1 MSNFWIVLIGALLI
15 GGSTSIVGVWLV
27 LRRESLKGDVLAHG
41 VLPGIAIAFLL
52 YPSKNI
58 LFMLSGASISA
69 LVALQTMN
77 LLQKYTKL
85 KLDTQMALVLSFFF
99 ALGLWLLVKIQ
110 FLGNS
115 SKSGLESFIFG
126 KMASML
132 PKDIFNA
139 FLVFILVASINFL
152 YKKRL
157 FWATFDENFTK
168 SIGIS
173 VVFTKNLLTIMTVA
187 TIVVGL
193 QAVGIVMMA
202 AMLVTPA
209 AVATFMIKNNLNK
222 IFIVSGL
229 ISMIS
234 IFLGTLLSYFFPK
247 TPTGPWVVVI
257 CSLIAFIV
265 IFLSKNIKREK

>member
-1 MSNFWIVLIGALLI
+1 MNNFWIVLIGALLI

-27 LRRESLKGDVLAHG
+27 LRRESLKGDVLSHG

-58 LFMLSGASISA
+58 LFMISGASFSA
-69 LVALQTMN
+69 LLALQTMD

-126 KMASML
+126 KMASIL
-132 PKDIFNA
+132 PQDIFNA
-139 FLVFILVASINFL
+139 LLVFILVVSVNFF
-152 YKKRL
+152 YKKWL
-157 FWATFDENFTK
+157 FWTTFDENFTK
-168 SIGIS
+168 SIGLS
-173 VVFTKNLLTIMTVA
+173 SALTKNILTLMTIT

-202 AMLVTPA
+202 AMLITPA
-209 AVATFMIKNNLNK
+209 AIATFLIKDNLNK

-229 ISMIS
+229 ISTIS
-234 IFLGTLLSYFFPK
+234 VFLGTLLSYFFSK
-247 TPTGPWVVVI
+247 TPTGPWVVVV
-257 CSLIAFIV
+257 CSLIAFV
-265 IFLSKNIKREK
+265 VFFLSKNIKRRK